1 MRNSVAL
8 AALVAGVFSVSAA
21 DAAVLVT
28 VDKSIQ
34 QMTVEVDGRP
44 LYQWPVSTGK
54 AGNYETP
61 SGKYKAFRMER
72 DHFSK
77 EWDDAPMPF
86 SIFFTQKGHAIHGSN
101 ETKRLG
107 TPASHGCVRLLPAN
121 AEKLFALVEKEG
133 VLNTTVV
140 LTGATPSSAP
150 AVARRNVL
158 PRPADA
164 DQDEQPPQ
172 QYGQQQYAQPQYAQ
186 PQYQQPQYAQPQYQ
200 QPQYAQP
207 QYGRPWGNPNY
218 YVQQQPQYATPQ
230 PQYIQPQPQPQY
242 QYAQPRY
249 ADQTPVQ
256 GYRYRDPY
264 YRDPYADLPP
274 PPRPRTLFP
283 F

>member
-1 MRNSVAL
+1 MLRSILFVAL
-8 AALVAGVFSVSAA
+8 ACLFAA
-21 DAAVLVT
+21 PAQAAVLVT
-28 VDKSIQ
+28 IDKSAQ
-34 QMTVEVDGRP
+34 QMTVSVDGRP
-44 LYQWPVSTGK
+44 LHQWPVSTGK
-54 AGNYETP
+54 AGYDTP
-61 SGKYKAFRMER
+61 NGKFKAFRMER
-72 DHFSK
+72 DHYSK
-77 EWDDAPMPF
+77 EWDEAPMPF

-101 ETKRLG
+101 DTKRLG

-133 VLNTTVV
+133 VLKTTVV
-140 LTGATPSSAP
+140 LTGVAPSSAP

-158 PRPADA
+158 PRPGEA
-164 DQDEQPPQ
+164 DQDYEQPPQ
-172 QYGQQQYAQPQYAQ
+172 QYGQQQYAQPQYQQ
-186 PQYQQPQYAQPQYQ
+186 PQYQQPQYQ

-218 YVQQQPQYATPQ
+218 YAQQQPQYAA
-230 PQYIQPQPQPQY
+230 PQPQY

-249 ADQTPVQ
+249 AEPVPTQ

-264 YRDPYADLPP
+264 GDIPP